1 MANTINLK
9 LTKLEL
15 SIMAETLHSITIKG
29 SDAHAV
35 GMLLGKVYSGLNKF
49 PADVNTGEQKT
60 DK

>member
-29 SDAHAV
+29 SDAFAV
-35 GMLLGKVYSGLNKF
+35 GTLLGKVYNGLNKF
-49 PADVNTGEQKT
+49 PAEVNAGEQKT